1 MRNNLHGGVA
11 EVAQHTWHQEPE
23 QRPAGGSLGVCN
35 RAMAL
40 GGVRATRAKLSLT
53 SAITLEERKRG
64 SSGAA
69 HRYTFHPR
77 GSRRRAVMAEVK
89 DRVLAA

>member
-35 RAMAL
+35 RAML
-40 GGVRATRAKLSLT
+40 DGRLVMVRDLST
-53 SAITLEERKRG
+53 
-64 SSGAA
+64 
-69 HRYTFHPR
+69 
-77 GSRRRAVMAEVK
+77 
-89 DRVLAA
+89 